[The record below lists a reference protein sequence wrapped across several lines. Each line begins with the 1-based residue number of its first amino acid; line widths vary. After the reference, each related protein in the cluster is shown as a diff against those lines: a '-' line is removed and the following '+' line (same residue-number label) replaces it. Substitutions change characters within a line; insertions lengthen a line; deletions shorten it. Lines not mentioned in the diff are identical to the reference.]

1 MDAFTRACALLAIW
15 FALLHI
21 TFPYYIRNH
30 PCCLEPNENVTLAM
44 IIDAFEIYGHD
55 PTDKLDNLW
64 LYQNEM
70 MKIRTAED
78 QYLINERV
86 HIATDHLGR
95 FIKLHI
101 QELKVLLITLDDVI
115 DNMLTMYE
123 NHNSIAAERKA
134 TYSGGPVPMEFYLSQ
149 EYYCGKNVYI
159 FVSELYSDIYS
170 MGKGIAPYCKERS
183 FVFLGF
189 LHFHDEAKYYLVDD
203 PSISFPTDNYLH
215 GLECH
220 VGLCIFRFPFKK
232 LMQRDRDVSALPKAI
247 VKCGLVMYKLPPLT
261 AASCII
267 TSGSFILDFNIQG
280 LRYRHHDYLLT
291 IPNGNTYY
299 TKEPYTPLVCDHHV
313 CEWNYTNHYGGPFL
327 VPGDPGDDR
336 NIVVPFVEPTPKP
349 DEDDDNI
356 TVPYILEGC
365 LFMYPPNYGSIAG
378 KSYLDTVDIH
388 DDRFTCNAAGGTKGL
403 YWYPQWMGAL
413 PHHPYPA
420 LGEPEQK
427 AGSFDPPGLPGG
439 YYPHQFNNDMNDDDG
454 V

>member
-1 MDAFTRACALLAIW
+1 MVGPKISPCDTPLL
-15 FALLHI
+15 
-21 TFPYYIRNH
+21 PYNIRNH
-30 PCCLEPNENVTLAM
+30 PCCLEPNENLTLAM

-70 MKIRTAED
+70 MRIKTAED

-123 NHNSIAAERKA
+123 NHNSVAAERKA
-134 TYSGGPVPMEFYLSQ
+134 TYTGGPVPMEFYMSQ
-149 EYYCGKNVYI
+149 EFYCGKNVYI
-159 FVSELYSDIYS
+159 FISELYSDIYN
-170 MGKGIAPYCKERS
+170 MGKGVAPYCKDRS

-189 LHFHDEAKYYLVDD
+189 LHFHDETKYYLLDD

-220 VGLCIFRFPFKK
+220 MGICIFRFPFKK
-232 LMQRDRDVSALPKAI
+232 LLQRVRDVSALPKAI
-247 VKCGLVMYKLPPLT
+247 VKCGTEMYKLPPLS

-280 LRYRHHDYLLT
+280 VRYRHYDYLLT
-291 IPNGNTYY
+291 IPNGHTYY
-299 TKEPYTPLVCDHHV
+299 TKEAHSPLVCDHHV
-313 CEWNYTNHYGGPFL
+313 CTGIDA
-327 VPGDPGDDR
+327 VPPY
-336 NIVVPFVEPTPKP
+336 IEPTPKP
-349 DEDDDNI
+349 DGVLEEENI
-356 TVPYILEGC
+356 TVPYILDGC

-378 KSYLDTVDIH
+378 KSYLDTIDLH
-388 DDRFTCNAAGGTKGL
+388 DDRFTCNAAGGNKGL
-403 YWYPQWMGAL
+403 YWYPQWMGAM

-420 LGEPEQK
+420 LGEEK
-427 AGSFDPPGLPGG
+427 DAFEAPGAF
-439 YYPHQFNNDMNDDDG
+439 YPHQQGYDMDEQDIE
-454 V
+454 

>member
-1 MDAFTRACALLAIW
+1 MDAFIQACVLLALCLGW
-15 FALLHI
+15 VHI
-21 TFPYYIRNH
+21 TAYNIRNH
-30 PCCLEPNENVTLAM
+30 PCCLEPNQNLTLAM

-70 MKIRTAED
+70 LRIKTAED

-134 TYSGGPVPMEFYLSQ
+134 TYTGPVPMEFYMSQ

-159 FVSELYSDIYS
+159 FLSELYSDIYH
-170 MGKGIAPYCKERS
+170 MGRGVAPYCKERS

-189 LHFHDEAKYYLVDD
+189 LHYHDEKKYYLLDD
-203 PSISFPTDNYLH
+203 PSISFPTDNFLH

-220 VGLCIFRFPFKK
+220 LGVCIFRFPFKK
-232 LMQRDRDVSALPKAI
+232 LLQQERDVTTLPKAI

-261 AASCII
+261 AASCIV

-291 IPNGNTYY
+291 IPNGQTYY
-299 TKEPYTPLVCDHHV
+299 TKEKHTPLVCDHHV

-327 VPGDPGDDR
+327 IPGDPGTGIDP
-336 NIVVPFVEPTPKP
+336 VPPYVEPTPKP

-356 TVPYILEGC
+356 TTPYLLNGC
-365 LFMYPPNYGSIAG
+365 FFVYPPNYGSIAG
-378 KSYLDTVDIH
+378 KSYLDTVDLH
-388 DDRFTCNAAGGTKGL
+388 DDRWTCNNAGPGL
-403 YWYPQWMGAL
+403 YWYPQWMGL
-413 PHHPYPA
+413 PSQAKDGKKDDY
-420 LGEPEQK
+420 G
-427 AGSFDPPGLPGG
+427 PPF
-439 YYPHQFNNDMNDDDG
+439 YPHQKRYDEPPED
-454 V
+454 

>member
-1 MDAFTRACALLAIW
+1 MDARIHACVLFLLCLLLVQITR
-15 FALLHI
+15 
-21 TFPYYIRNH
+21 PYNIRNH
-30 PCCLEPNENVTLAM
+30 PCCLEPNENLTLAM

-70 MKIRTAED
+70 LRVKTAED
-78 QYLINERV
+78 QYLINERI

-95 FIKLHI
+95 FVKLHI

-123 NHNSIAAERKA
+123 NHNSVAAERKA
-134 TYSGGPVPMEFYLSQ
+134 TYTGGPVPMEFYMSQ
-149 EYYCGKNVYI
+149 EFYCGKNVYI
-159 FVSELYSDIYS
+159 FMSELYSDIYN
-170 MGKGIAPYCKERS
+170 MGRGVAPYCKDRS

-189 LHFHDEAKYYLVDD
+189 LHFHDEAKYYLLDD

-220 VGLCIFRFPFKK
+220 MGICVFRFPFKK
-232 LMQRDRDVSALPKAI
+232 LLQRVRDVSTLPKAI
-247 VKCGLVMYKLPPLT
+247 VKCGTEMYKLPPLS

-280 LRYRHHDYLLT
+280 VRYRHYDYLLT
-291 IPNGNTYY
+291 LPNGNTYY
-299 TKEPYTPLVCDHHV
+299 TKERHSPLICDHHV

-327 VPGDPGDDR
+327 IPGDPGTGIDA
-336 NIVVPFVEPTPKP
+336 VPPYIEPTPKP
-349 DEDDDNI
+349 DGDGDEENI
-356 TVPYILEGC
+356 TVPYILDGC

-378 KSYLDTVDIH
+378 KSYLDVIDLH
-388 DDRFTCNAAGGTKGL
+388 DDRFTCNAAGGNKGL
-403 YWYPQWMGAL
+403 YWYPQWMGAV

-420 LGEPEQK
+420 MGDDKEYEPNGPFYSHQQGYDMDEQ
-427 AGSFDPPGLPGG
+427 DIE
-439 YYPHQFNNDMNDDDG
+439 
-454 V
+454 